1 MKNSTQHVQ
10 NHPKKSSSAHL
21 EKSQPS
27 SGQSSPRSQV
37 PTRKIPDCSPGSD
50 SPPTLPSPAGSS
62 SLSSNNA
69 VPDYDDLLHR
79 VTDALVRAKAANA
92 SHDRPEE
99 DEAGPSFD
107 DLLQR
112 VMGTKG
118 ETRVKA
124 FRDRSEV
131 NEAFGEIDV
140 DDCRHSDGA
149 GERAGDGLEVD
160 DDGEAPVKHQHRR
173 VAFADRD
180 EKYLGPEHLFDND
193 LDGDGIED
201 SDEELG
207 DDEYMED
214 QDVAEDQFP
223 TDQSPNRPTASKSKK
238 KEKTS
243 NVRSP
248 NPKHVPKPKPVA
260 KRTPNKADRK
270 GKGKAVV
277 TQEEP
282 DEDDDFDDQ
291 DKVHDPEDPAYELNA
306 ENYPVKPG
314 PIPNVCLKALNQATY
329 DYTTKVYAL
338 ARQFGKRP
346 QELFEASSQSY
357 TSKHQP
363 STWNCFQAYLCM
375 EKGWRKDPNETREE
389 FVQRL
394 ATAYETKLKK
404 ALGDE
409 WQRQKVQ
416 QQVVLDHQKKGGSTL
431 RELNKAVKE
440 LNKVQRVI
448 YDAFGFVV
456 MSEIHDLNNHSRSK
470 FTGHGPEYRRVM
482 ETQNMAFT
490 KLLKLHSA
498 QLVVARNKEE
508 QDGMQELDEDIV
520 QIIHLYDSDPK
531 DLTNLRSL
539 MPKALGVDLKLATDG
554 ACSKMRW
561 KVFSSIARTNHV
573 RMKNWPVGLPAIG
586 PKADGLIENV
596 KSFNKSN
603 LVEWMDSRARYW
615 KAHAKSEDD
624 RTEADEAILE
634 DGFKGPFVEAWTDE
648 EVNGTVDKGDIPLI
662 VNEEGNAVL
671 CVRDILKDNTQNDS
685 DDEPEEH
692 SRGRK
697 KPVPAATSSSKHRP
711 PVRTIQ
717 DDSDDDQA
725 APVSHRHPKNATPAQ
740 NDSLPDN
747 DEEDFVPP
755 RQQRQDD
762 SDDSDY
768 ITLPKPLRMNKGKHP
783 LSSRPPASQT
793 TTARPAK
800 LPPKLGS
807 LSNRVIT
814 NAGSIVTKFVEEN
827 RPRGNAAAGSSR
839 SGSSR
844 NMKRKG
850 DGNDEGRPNKKQ
862 KGSGSK
868 SYKREE
874 LKKIH
879 RQ

>member
-1 MKNSTQHVQ
+1 
-10 NHPKKSSSAHL
+10 
-21 EKSQPS
+21 
-27 SGQSSPRSQV
+27 
-37 PTRKIPDCSPGSD
+37 
-50 SPPTLPSPAGSS
+50 
-62 SLSSNNA
+62 
-69 VPDYDDLLHR
+69 
-79 VTDALVRAKAANA
+79 
-92 SHDRPEE
+92 
-99 DEAGPSFD
+99 
-107 DLLQR
+107 
-112 VMGTKG
+112 
-118 ETRVKA
+118 
-124 FRDRSEV
+124 
-131 NEAFGEIDV
+131 
-140 DDCRHSDGA
+140 
-149 GERAGDGLEVD
+149 
-160 DDGEAPVKHQHRR
+160 
-173 VAFADRD
+173 
-180 EKYLGPEHLFDND
+180 
-193 LDGDGIED
+193 
-201 SDEELG
+201 
-207 DDEYMED
+207 MED
-214 QDVAEDQFP
+214 QDVAEDQFT
-223 TDQSPNRPTASKSKK
+223 TDLSPNRPTASTSKK
-238 KEKTS
+238 TKKTS
-243 NVRSP
+243 NVHPP

-270 GKGKAVV
+270 GKGKVVV

-291 DKVHDPEDPAYELNA
+291 DEVHDPEDPAYEPNA

-314 PIPNVCLKALNQATY
+314 PIPNKCLKALNQATY
-329 DYTTKVYAL
+329 NYTTKVYAL

-346 QELFEASSQSY
+346 QELFEVSGQSY
-357 TSKHQP
+357 TSKRQP
-363 STWNCFQAYLCM
+363 STWNCFQAYLCV
-375 EKGWRKDPNETREE
+375 EKGWHKDPNETCEE

-409 WQRQKVQ
+409 WQRVDLRRFAMRKYTEWYQQKVQ
-416 QQVVLDHQKKGGSTL
+416 QQIVLDHQKKGGSML

-470 FTGHGPEYRRVM
+470 FTGHGPEYRCVM

-498 QLVVARNKEE
+498 QLVVARNEEE
-508 QDGMQELDEDIV
+508 QDGMEELDEDIV

-561 KVFSSIARTNHV
+561 KVFSSIAHTNQI

-586 PKADGLIENV
+586 PKADGLIENI

-603 LVEWMDSRARYW
+603 LVEWMDSRARFW

-624 RTEADEAILE
+624 RMEADEAILE
-634 DGFKGPFVEAWTDE
+634 DGFKGPFIEAWADE
-648 EVNGTVDKGDIPLI
+648 EVDGTVDKGDIPLI
-662 VNEEGNAVL
+662 VNEEGSVVL
-671 CVRDILKDNTQNDS
+671 CVRDILKDNTQNDDDD
-685 DDEPEEH
+685 DDEPEKH
-692 SRGRK
+692 SCGQK
-697 KPVPAATSSSKHRP
+697 KPVPAATSSSKRQP

-725 APVSHRHPKNATPAQ
+725 APISRRHRKNPTPAVASSSKQFSSVRNFHDDSDDSEDDDIPQPSRKSPPTPTSQ
-740 NDSLPDN
+740 NDSDN
-747 DEEDFVPP
+747 DEEDFVLPQ
-755 RQQRQDD
+755 QQRQND

-768 ITLPKPLRMNKGKHP
+768 ITLPKPTRTNKGKHP
-783 LSSRPPASQT
+783 VSSRPPASQA
-793 TTARPAK
+793 TTACSGK
-800 LPPKLGS
+800 LPPKAS
-807 LSNRVIT
+807 SSNRVIT

-839 SGSSR
+839 SGSSA

-850 DGNDEGRPNKKQ
+850 DGNDEARSNKRQ

-868 SYKREE
+868 LYKREE

-879 RQ
+879 KH